1 MESAR
6 RAGDL
11 RIVLEEFEDEPLPVS
26 VVYAPR
32 KIMPL
37 KLRTFLNWIS
47 PRLKARLTPAADGE
61 RTHRTAR
68 NAKVH
73 S

>member
-6 RAGDL
+6 QAGEL
-11 RIVLEEFEDEPLPVS
+11 RIVLHEFEEEPLPVS
-26 VVYAPR
+26 IVYAPR

-47 PRLKARLTPAADGE
+47 PRLKARLTPGTDGE
-61 RTHRTAR
+61 TTLRTGHA
-68 NAKVH
+68 NVH

>member
-11 RIVLEEFEDEPLPVS
+11 RIVLDEFEEEPLPVS

-47 PRLKARLTPAADGE
+47 PRLKARLTPGADGE
-61 RTHRTAR
+61 RNSRTAE
-68 NAKVH
+68 NALR
-73 S
+73 